1 MCGHSWNGR
10 VLLPKSCTL
19 LTRNTGRVCAAK
31 NIHFFFFLI
40 KPYNEPAICSITTK
54 IISTLLILISMW
66 FPYVT
71 ISTQLNG
78 FNCWDINMWNSS
90 RIYKSH
96 SSSLPTQNCP
106 VSSSLN
112 LIYVY
117 SSLKKPTTPAPPP
130 TDLKLQCFPQIKK
143 NQYTYQTLMS
153 NPVVITP
160 SIWNWITDSRK
171 HWAPL

>member
-1 MCGHSWNGR
+1 
-10 VLLPKSCTL
+10 
-19 LTRNTGRVCAAK
+19 
-31 NIHFFFFLI
+31 LI

-130 TDLKLQCFPQIKK
+130 HRPKASMLSSNKKKSMYVPNTHEQSCSNNAEYMKLNNWFQKTLSTFVTNHSLKTRRCAAL
-143 NQYTYQTLMS
+143 
-153 NPVVITP
+153 
-160 SIWNWITDSRK
+160 
-171 HWAPL
+171 